1 VVVDDNDLNDTGR
14 SVSGHKGDS
23 LAATPLVHC
32 GFMTHQAHLHSQTA
46 TCFQGCLQTM
56 TDDPVS
62 VADAAQRQ
70 LIDKVLKLLAMAEG
84 TDNAAEADAFS
95 RKAAQLIADNRIDPE
110 RLARL
115 EHTDVLEVARIHLGR
130 GAYVRARVALLAAIA
145 EVNDCELVYQSLSTG
160 TVALVA
166 GFHSD
171 LRSVEMLY
179 TSLHAQ
185 ASAQMA
191 EVRRATGAA
200 TQKWRRSFL
209 FGFASQVG
217 AMLEKSAKAAAV
229 EHNLRHDNDLLP
241 LLQDRQDRVKDFA
254 QVSFGRVGRARP
266 IAGIGQSGYDAGR
279 AAAANRADLGRRMV
293 SSRRAIG
300 PGR

>member
-1 VVVDDNDLNDTGR
+1 
-14 SVSGHKGDS
+14 
-23 LAATPLVHC
+23 
-32 GFMTHQAHLHSQTA
+32 
-46 TCFQGCLQTM
+46 M
-56 TDDPVS
+56 TDDIIS
-62 VADAAQRQ
+62 AAETAQRQ

-95 RKAAQLIADNRIDPE
+95 RKAAQLIADNRLDPE

-115 EHTDVLEVARIHLGR
+115 EHTDVLEVARIQLGR
-130 GAYVRARVALLAAIA
+130 GAYVRARVSLLAAIA
-145 EVNDCELVYQSLSTG
+145 TANDCELVYQSLSTG

-171 LRSVEMLY
+171 LRTVEMLY

-185 ASAQMA
+185 ASTQMA

-200 TQKWRRSFL
+200 TQQWRRSFL
-209 FGFASQVG
+209 FGYAFQVG
-217 AMLEKSAKAAAV
+217 AMLEKSAEVAAM

-241 LLQDRQDRVKDFA
+241 MLQDRQDRVKDFA
-254 QVSFGRVGRARP
+254 RVSFGRVGRARP
-266 IAGIGQSGYDAGR
+266 ISGIGQSGYDAGR
-279 AAAANRADLGRRMV
+279 AAAAKRADLGRRGLGTH
-293 SSRRAIG
+293 RAIG